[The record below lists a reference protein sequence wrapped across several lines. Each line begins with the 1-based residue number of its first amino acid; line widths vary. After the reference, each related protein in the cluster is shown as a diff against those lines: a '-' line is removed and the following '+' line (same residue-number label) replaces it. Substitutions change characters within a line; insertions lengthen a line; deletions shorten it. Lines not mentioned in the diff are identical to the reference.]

1 MLRVCFESQALV
13 LTKSKKSK
21 KRARVSN
28 TRAVEGAESEGLE
41 RGRSEGSDTLN
52 RA

>member
-13 LTKSKKSK
+13 LTKSK